1 LKRERYIISCFLF
14 YLLILIL
21 GIGHS
26 SLNAQTEGQGQ
37 HSIRVEFREVALID
51 LIGEEY
57 IDLDLSGL
65 DPVFLDTVTEITI
78 PNSRRW
84 INYTTLSDNSVQYR
98 ISLQS
103 SSLPEGFDLTVI
115 AQNPLET
122 GGGTKGVSR
131 ALSPVVV
138 SEGAEVILIDEITSS
153 YTGVGENNGVAMEFQ
168 LKRSDLSKKF
178 SDIEGYRFILRCEI
192 TGYQ

>member
-115 AQNPLET
+115 A
-122 GGGTKGVSR
+122 
-131 ALSPVVV
+131 
-138 SEGAEVILIDEITSS
+138 
-153 YTGVGENNGVAMEFQ
+153 
-168 LKRSDLSKKF
+168 
-178 SDIEGYRFILRCEI
+178 
-192 TGYQ
+192 